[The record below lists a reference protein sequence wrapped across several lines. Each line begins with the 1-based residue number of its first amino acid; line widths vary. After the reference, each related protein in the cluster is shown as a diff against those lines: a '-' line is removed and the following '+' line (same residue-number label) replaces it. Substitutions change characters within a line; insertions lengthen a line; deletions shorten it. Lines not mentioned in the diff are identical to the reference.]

1 MTTQDYNTC
10 VKQYSDGI
18 FRFIVK
24 NLRDEFEAENIV
36 QNTFE
41 KLWVRIDQVEM
52 KTAKVYLFKIA
63 YNNMIDVIRKNKNH
77 TDLTSAVHVASDNYE
92 YNNLLEYVSLAVNEL
107 PSEIKKHIEVNPIE
121 VLREGPSY
129 TIDTVEAVAQ
139 FYEGDTIV
147 LIVGTD
153 AYEKI
158 DQWHRAEELKKMVEF
173 VVIDRPEFPGQHNT
187 SVDAIAVSATDI
199 RAHKSDAVPAAVAA
213 FIKENNLYASK

>member
-1 MTTQDYNTC
+1 MRVGLYGGTFDPIHNGHIHVIQELISRNIVDYLL
-10 VKQYSDGI
+10 VLPAGQP
-18 FRFIVK
+18 R
-24 NLRDEFEAENIV
+24 LRDNEPHATGA
-36 QNTFE
+36 Q
-41 KLWVRIDQVEM
+41 RRAMCQ
-52 KTAKVYLFKIA
+52 
-63 YNNMIDVIRKNKNH
+63 
-77 TDLTSAVHVASDNYE
+77 
-92 YNNLLEYVSLAVNEL
+92 LAVSEL
-107 PSEIKKHIEVNPIE
+107 PAEIKKKVEVNPIE
-121 VLREGPSY
+121 VLHEGPSY

-158 DQWHRAEELKKMVEF
+158 DQWHRADELKKLVEF

-213 FIKENNLYASK
+213 YIKEQNLYASK